1 MESGIRLLKL
11 ITGETVMADIVFD
24 DSKKIAVLKEPL
36 IFSVL
41 NKTDGSVSMV
51 ATKWLESLFNTHK
64 IKTYHIVANVAP
76 TESMEE
82 LYAESI
88 AELKLEREYD
98 LHGDEERSSTDEWD
112 DLIDGLIDEDGTT
125 IVH

>member
-88 AELKLEREYD
+88 AELTLEREYD